1 MSLSVLDWSLIG
13 GGCVLVIGAA
23 VLTYCCCVRKRRAK
37 DPSGENAALIQSSD
51 FNTDVKN
58 SYSESSSDWRFGE
71 LDYAGVKRI
80 VQWLADVRQA
90 QSRNGGVDPIVEDVV
105 IEQTLLG
112 QQYDIGSPPQGY
124 SPRVSAIGSDDG
136 GFRRHGRDP
145 IERDPLQR

>member
-1 MSLSVLDWSLIG
+1 MK
-13 GGCVLVIGAA
+13 
-23 VLTYCCCVRKRRAK
+23 Y
-37 DPSGENAALIQSSD
+37 QSSD
-51 FNTDVKN
+51 FNTDIKN

-90 QSRNGGVDPIVEDVV
+90 QTRNGGVDPIVEDVV